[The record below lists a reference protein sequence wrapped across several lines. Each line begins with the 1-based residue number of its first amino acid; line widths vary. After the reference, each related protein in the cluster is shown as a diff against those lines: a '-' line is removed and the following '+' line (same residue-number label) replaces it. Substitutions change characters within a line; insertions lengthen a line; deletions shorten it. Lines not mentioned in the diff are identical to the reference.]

1 MKTYLIDSK
10 KGTMKLVP
18 NAKKSGSPSRT
29 RSASVENDSKSSK
42 HRINPRSSDEELPA
56 AREPSPSPHVKTP
69 KDYTTLGQVFD
80 PSGGTTAASA
90 DNADAPNDRPP
101 ISNNNQDSFQ
111 SVEKKYFGNAEG
123 FPVGD
128 EPTPSSCD
136 TTHETHA
143 TVGQG
148 LDPSGGTS
156 AAAGP

>member
-69 KDYTTLGQVFD
+69 KDYTTLGQVFGKSSEHLVVILAD
-80 PSGGTTAASA
+80 LLKIPPAEQRQHRLTTLMRLMT
-90 DNADAPNDRPP
+90 APLLATTT
-101 ISNNNQDSFQ
+101 
-111 SVEKKYFGNAEG
+111 K
-123 FPVGD
+123 
-128 EPTPSSCD
+128 TPSS
-136 TTHETHA
+136 
-143 TVGQG
+143 
-148 LDPSGGTS
+148 LLRRSISGMLKVS
-156 AAAGP
+156 Q